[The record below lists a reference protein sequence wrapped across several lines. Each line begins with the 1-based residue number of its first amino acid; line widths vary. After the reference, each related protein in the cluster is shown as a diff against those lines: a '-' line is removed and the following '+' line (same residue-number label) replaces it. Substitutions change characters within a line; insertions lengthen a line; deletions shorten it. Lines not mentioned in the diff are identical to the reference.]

1 MVGEKIFASTVLS
14 LDDKRSIFTL
24 TAKKFLFLI
33 HEQKTDE
40 LTFFYTAA
48 ALSHIYRFIVRHR
61 IQSGPFQFEDCGK
74 VAFFP
79 GTFDPFSL
87 SHKGIVRAIRD
98 LGFEVYLAIDE
109 FSWSKKA
116 QPSLV
121 RRQIVSMSVADVF
134 DVYLFPHDIPVNL
147 ASPLDLDR
155 LREVFAGRELY
166 LAVGSDVV
174 ANASSY
180 RASPSPGPSTTSI
193 TLFSAAPAMRRGTK
207 LTRISPGFKGM

>member
-1 MVGEKIFASTVLS
+1 MLEHYAVYGQRFPEDTWSHELRWRIMASLLLKGLSFRQESVRQEVLRVVGEKIFASTVLS

-79 GTFDPFSL
+79 GTFDPFS
-87 SHKGIVRAIRD
+87 IR
-98 LGFEVYLAIDE
+98 GSCV
-109 FSWSKKA
+109 
-116 QPSLV
+116 PSETWAL
-121 RRQIVSMSVADVF
+121 RST
-134 DVYLFPHDIPVNL
+134 
-147 ASPLDLDR
+147 SP
-155 LREVFAGRELY
+155 
-166 LAVGSDVV
+166 ST
-174 ANASSY
+174 S
-180 RASPSPGPSTTSI
+180 SPGPKR
-193 TLFSAAPAMRRGTK
+193 L
-207 LTRISPGFKGM
+207 SPLWFGGRS